1 MALTL
6 RVALRVLLHQLIQVL
21 GEELVTLI
29 LLLGVGLM
37 TQDLGLEGGLQVV

>member
-1 MALTL
+1 
-6 RVALRVLLHQLIQVL
+6 VLLHQLIQVL
-21 GEELVTLI
+21 GEELVALI